1 MGVHF
6 KENEDKITIGM
17 IISGVVIIAIL
28 VTSLIVYLIN
38 INNSKNQE
46 EIAKEEM
53 QTADSQQNEEDDSE
67 VVSIDIGKSV
77 NEAQNELETNNAK
90 KNTTNSSENTAS
102 NITNNTTKKSTT
114 SSNKKDDSTNKTKES
129 ENTASS
135 TTENT
140 NTKTESS
147 SNEVKFVAP
156 LKGEVIREFAKD
168 SLVYSDTLEEWITHT
183 GVDVKADKTSVV
195 KASAKG
201 TVSAIKND
209 PRYGLTVIVEHEGGY
224 NSVYANLLTAEFV
237 VEGESVEEGQTIGT
251 VGNSSSFEIADEYH
265 LHFEIIKDGEYLNP
279 VNLVEF

>member
-90 KNTTNSSENTAS
+90 KNTTNSLENTAS

-195 KASAKG
+195 KASAKV

-224 NSVYANLLTAEFV
+224 KSVYANLLTAEFV

>member
-102 NITNNTTKKSTT
+102 NTTNNTTKKSTT

-168 SLVYSDTLEEWITHT
+168 SLVYSNTLEEWITHT

-224 NSVYANLLTAEFV
+224 KSVYANLLTAEFV

>member
-90 KNTTNSSENTAS
+90 KNTTNSSENTTS
-102 NITNNTTKKSTT
+102 NTTNNTTKKSTT
-114 SSNKKDDSTNKTKES
+114 YSNKKDDSANKTKEN

-135 TTENT
+135 TTENK
-140 NTKTESS
+140 KTESS

-168 SLVYSDTLEEWITHT
+168 SLVYSNTLEEWITHT

-195 KASAKG
+195 KASANG

-224 NSVYANLLTAEFV
+224 KSVYANLLTAEFV

>member
-1 MGVHF
+1 M
-6 KENEDKITIGM
+6 
-17 IISGVVIIAIL
+17 
-28 VTSLIVYLIN
+28 
-38 INNSKNQE
+38 
-46 EIAKEEM
+46 
-53 QTADSQQNEEDDSE
+53 
-67 VVSIDIGKSV
+67 
-77 NEAQNELETNNAK
+77 
-90 KNTTNSSENTAS
+90 
-102 NITNNTTKKSTT
+102 
-114 SSNKKDDSTNKTKES
+114 
-129 ENTASS
+129 
-135 TTENT
+135 
-140 NTKTESS
+140 
-147 SNEVKFVAP
+147 KFVAP

-224 NSVYANLLTAEFV
+224 KSVYANLLTAEFV